1 MAKPRSYRVNIPRLR
16 ALREARGWTM
26 SDLARRMGMEV
37 STTARWENGTNRI
50 RVSYLE
56 TLADTLGV
64 EPDELILPD
73 SSPEVAQ
80 E

>member
-26 SDLARRMGMEV
+26 SDLARRMRMEV

-50 RVSYLE
+50 RVAYLE
-56 TLADTLGV
+56 TLADTLDV
-64 EPDELILPD
+64 DPDELILPD
-73 SSPEVAQ
+73 LSPEV
-80 E
+80 EKG